1 MSAVLFLMCGDDLL
15 KKDLAKR
22 SVIYVM
28 GLFIMTLGVSIS
40 VKSNLG
46 VSPVSSIPY
55 TMTCVWGIEM
65 GRATIIFHIALVLLQ
80 IAVLHRKFK
89 PINLLQVPVGVM
101 FGAFTTFCNH
111 LMTFLPT
118 PENIVIRLCMMLV
131 STLLIAVGIFFYVP
145 ANIMPLAGEG
155 AMLAISQAAG
165 IEFST
170 VKVIFDISM
179 VIISF
184 AVCMICI
191 GSLGSV
197 GAGTIIAAVLVGLEL
212 KLITKLFGRYRD
224 KLLPQS

>member
-1 MSAVLFLMCGDDLL
+1 M
-15 KKDLAKR
+15 KKDPAKR

-65 GRATIIFHIALVLLQ
+65 GRATIIFQ
-80 IAVLHRKFK
+80 IAVLRRKFK

-184 AVCMICI
+184 AVCMIFI

-197 GAGTIIAAVLVGLEL
+197 GAGTIFAAVLVGLEL

>member
-1 MSAVLFLMCGDDLL
+1 
-15 KKDLAKR
+15 
-22 SVIYVM
+22 
-28 GLFIMTLGVSIS
+28 
-40 VKSNLG
+40 
-46 VSPVSSIPY
+46 
-55 TMTCVWGIEM
+55 M

-80 IAVLHRKFK
+80 IAVLRRKFK

-118 PENIVIRLCMMLV
+118 PENIVIRLSMMLV
-131 STLLIAVGIFFYVP
+131 STLLIATGIFFYVP

-155 AMLAISQAAG
+155 AMLAISQASG

-184 AVCMICI
+184 AVCMIFI